1 MSERPRIAVAV
12 SGSGRSLRNL
22 IERSRDG
29 RLQAEVVLTVADR
42 GKIKALEIS
51 EEADVPVALLRPK
64 KFDGPAAFSE
74 AVFEAVE
81 GHGCQLLVLAGFL
94 RLLPIPERWE
104 GRVINIHPSLLP
116 KHGGAGYYGDRVHA
130 AVLESGDAESG
141 CTVHYVDNQ
150 FDNGPPI
157 LQRRVAVRPD
167 DTVESLAKRVFAEE
181 CEALPAAVERALA
194 AQAKG

>member
-29 RLQAEVVLTVADR
+29 RLNAEVALTVADR

-64 KFDGPAAFSE
+64 KFEGPGAFSE
-74 AVFEAVE
+74 AVFAAVE
-81 GHGCQLLVLAGFL
+81 RQGCQLVVLAGFL

-116 KHGGAGYYGDRVHA
+116 KHGGAGYYGDRVHE
-130 AVLESGDAESG
+130 AVLASGDEESG

-157 LQRRVAVRPD
+157 LQRKVPVLAGDSVG
-167 DTVESLAKRVFAEE
+167 SLAKRVFAEE
-181 CEALPAAVERALA
+181 CEALPEAVERALI
-194 AQAKG
+194 AQTAG

>member
-29 RLQAEVVLTVADR
+29 RFSADVALTIADR
-42 GKIKALEIS
+42 GKIKAIEIS
-51 EEADVPVALLRPK
+51 EDADVPVALLRPR
-64 KFDGPAAFSE
+64 KFDGPSGFSE
-74 AVFEAVE
+74 AVFAAVE

-130 AVLESGDAESG
+130 SVLEAGDAESG
-141 CTVHYVDNQ
+141 CTVHYVDNE

-157 LQRRVAVRPD
+157 LQRRVPVQAD
-167 DTVESLAKRVFAEE
+167 DTVESLAKRVFTEE
-181 CEALPAAVERALA
+181 CEALPEAVERVLA
-194 AQAKG
+194 SQAAS